1 MIWQKR
7 GFMSSSMFWF
17 YFLNK
22 WDIVLKLQKNLHM
35 LSIVLVLKYV
45 FTPSVKKNMSSL
57 N

>member
-17 YFLNK
+17 YFINK